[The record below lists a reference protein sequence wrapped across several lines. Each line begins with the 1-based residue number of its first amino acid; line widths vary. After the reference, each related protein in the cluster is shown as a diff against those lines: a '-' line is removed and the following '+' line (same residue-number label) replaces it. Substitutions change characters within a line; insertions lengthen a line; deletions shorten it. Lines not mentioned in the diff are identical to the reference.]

1 METFTG
7 KRHYTRPTPPPLVC
21 LCSPPLAHPL
31 INFGECYVCRR
42 KPMAL
47 IEQSVFG

>member
-21 LCSPPLAHPL
+21 LCTPPLADPGRD
-31 INFGECYVCRR
+31 FGECPACRR

-47 IEQSVFG
+47 IQQSVFG